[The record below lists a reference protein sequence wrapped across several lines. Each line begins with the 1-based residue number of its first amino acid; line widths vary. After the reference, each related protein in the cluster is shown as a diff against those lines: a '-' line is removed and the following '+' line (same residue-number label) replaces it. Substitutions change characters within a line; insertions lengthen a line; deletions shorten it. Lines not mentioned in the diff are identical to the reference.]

1 MEEITFIDIEVNPKE
16 KKITDIGAVRGN
28 SCFHENFIDHLVDF
42 IGGDT
47 YIGGHNILRHD
58 MVYLSPLLSAR
69 NVSAFKVI
77 DTLPLSPL
85 LFPQKPYHRLLKD
98 DKLQTDS
105 INNPLNDAKKS
116 QELFVD
122 EVEAFNR
129 LDNEMKQIYFSLLKD
144 TKEFCAFFDY
154 IDYHPQT
161 KDDIAADVLLRFK
174 GSVCEHAP
182 LESFVKESPI
192 ALAYSLALIDCHDR
206 YSITP
211 PWVLHA
217 YPEVDR
223 LMTLLCERPCIEG
236 CEYCNSTLDIKKAL
250 KTFFGYDSYRSYE
263 GMNLQEDAVRAAVA
277 GNSVLAIFPTGGGKS
292 ITFQVPAL
300 MSGEAVKGL
309 TVVIS
314 PLQSLMKD
322 QVDNLRRQGIVEAVT
337 VNGLLD
343 PIERAEA
350 FKSVENGTASLLYLS
365 PESLRS
371 RSIERLL
378 LGRKIARFVI
388 DEAHCFSA
396 WGQDFRVD
404 YMYIGEF
411 IRRIQKWKN
420 IHEQIPVSCFTATA
434 KQEVMEDICKY
445 FKTRLNIDFKIYRA
459 SSKRENL
466 RYKVICRKDD
476 REKYDCLRT
485 IIESHNC
492 PTIVYVVRTHV
503 ATELAAHLQRDGYEA
518 RAYHGK
524 MDAKEK
530 TENQNAFIDG
540 EVQII
545 VATKAFGMGV
555 DKKDVGLVV
564 HYQISDS
571 LENYVQ
577 EAGRAGR
584 DKELE
589 ADCFVLFNEED
600 LNKHFI
606 LLNQTKIQLKE
617 IQQVWQAIKKL
628 THFRSTI
635 SQSALEIARSAG
647 WDDGMANVE
656 TRVTTAIAALEEAG
670 YVERG
675 NNVPQIFA
683 NSILAKTAQ
692 EAIGKIEKSPLFA
705 SDLQRQQATRIV
717 KSLIASKNRV
727 SSEGDLAEGRVD
739 YIADRLGIKRE
750 DVIESI
756 TRMREERILAD
767 DKDLAAYVKHK
778 SHLNHALEIVKLFI
792 NLDLFLVSSL
802 YVDQRTFNL
811 KELKEDADRQ
821 LHKNVNLSNIK
832 KLINFWIEKNWIAR
846 NYIGNSRDHIE
857 VTIKENDKDKFT
869 ERLERMHSLALYIV
883 NKLFKKAE
891 TLSQNDKE
899 ETLVS
904 FSVVEL
910 KNSYVAARRN
920 SGEIFSDTIT
930 TTDVE
935 NALFYLSR
943 IEAIQ
948 IDGGFMVVYNRI
960 TINRLEKNNKI
971 NYKQEDYR
979 KLEQFYENRV
989 RQIHIVGEYAMKMV
1003 EEYQSALQFVD
1014 DYFQLNNDSFMH
1026 KYFPNRKGELS
1037 LRMTSEK
1044 YKQLFGELSATQL
1057 NIVKDQASQYIVVLA
1072 GPGSGKTRVLVHK
1085 LASLLLMEDVKH
1097 EQLLMLTF
1105 SRAAASEF
1113 RQRLHRLIGN
1123 AAYFVE
1129 MKTFHSYCFDL
1140 LGKQGTLEHTDT
1152 VIDEAVNGI
1161 NSGEVEISKITK
1173 TVLVIDEAQDMTA
1186 SEYALVSALIDKNE
1200 TMRVIAVGDDDQNIY
1215 TFRGSS
1221 SLNMTKLLE
1230 IPNAKSYEMTEN
1242 YRSCSQITDF
1252 SEAFAQRL
1260 TGRMKKMPIS
1270 AHDMNLSGEVTVTQ
1284 YKSPNMLMPMIDR
1297 LCSSP
1302 LSGTTAVLTLTNE
1315 DAMLASYL
1323 LKHKGFNATMVGG
1336 NDGFRLS
1343 SLREF
1348 RWFNALLNLPPH
1360 ATLIDN
1366 EQWLSAKKSFHE
1378 CLASSTMCGLCE
1390 AIIATFESI
1399 YSEKKFVS
1407 DWNMFLWESKMEDFI
1422 KSDSANIFVSTI
1434 HKAKGKEWDNVFM
1447 LLNDS
1452 PRHYDERLHEIYVA
1466 ITRPRHILSIHT
1478 NTSYQSILP
1487 IELSSFSEDTTP
1499 YPIPLHLSFQ
1509 LTMKDVW
1516 LSTMDNP
1523 YSQEILSKLQC
1534 GSPLVATASGCI
1546 TTTGVDLLKYSAN
1559 FKQKLQDWLSRGY
1572 SISHAELSFVVL
1584 WRGNNESSQEIMVA
1598 LPQIVLSKQL
1608 SHIPTTNLSIS

>member
-1 MEEITFIDIEVNPKE
+1 MNPKE
-16 KKITDIGAVRGN
+16 KKIMDIGAVRGN
-28 SCFHENFIDHLVDF
+28 SCFHENSIDHLVDF
-42 IGGDT
+42 IGDHT
-47 YIGGHNILRHD
+47 FIGGHNILHHD

-69 NVSAFKVI
+69 SVSTFKKI

-105 INNPLNDAKKS
+105 LNNPLNDAKKS
-116 QELFVD
+116 QELFMD
-122 EVEAFNR
+122 EVDAFNR
-129 LDNEMKQIYFSLLKD
+129 LDNEMKRIYFSLLKD
-144 TKEFCAFFDY
+144 TEEFGDFFNY
-154 IDYHPQT
+154 IGYCPENNGNIA
-161 KDDIAADVLLRFK
+161 DIIRQHFK
-174 GSVCEHAP
+174 GSICEHAP
-182 LESFVKESPI
+182 LETFISESPI
-192 ALAYSLALIDCHDR
+192 ALAYSLALIDCNDR

-223 LMTLLCERPCIEG
+223 LMTLLRERPCIEG
-236 CEYCNSTLDIKKAL
+236 CEYCNSKLDIKKAL
-250 KTFFGYDSYRSYE
+250 KTFFGYDSYRSYD
-263 GMNLQEDAVRAAVA
+263 GVNMQEDAVRAAVA

-322 QVDNLRRQGIVEAVT
+322 QVDNLRRQGIVEAAT

-350 FKSVENGTASLLYLS
+350 FKQVENGTASLLYLS

-378 LGRKIARFVI
+378 LGRKIVRFVI

-411 IRRIQKWKN
+411 IRRIQKLKN
-420 IHEQIPVSCFTATA
+420 ISEQIPVSCFTATA

-445 FKTRLNIDFKIYRA
+445 FKTRLDIDFKIFRA

-492 PTIVYVVRTHV
+492 PTIVYVVTTR
-503 ATELAAHLQRDGYEA
+503 ATEELAAHLRRDGYEA
-518 RAYHGK
+518 RAFHGK

-540 EVQII
+540 EVQIM
-545 VATKAFGMGV
+545 VATSAFGMGV
-555 DKKDVGLVV
+555 DKKDVGLVI

-584 DKELE
+584 DKDLE
-589 ADCFVLFNEED
+589 ADCFILFNEED

-628 THFRSTI
+628 TPFRSTI
-635 SQSALEIARSAG
+635 SQSALEIARTAG
-647 WDDGMANVE
+647 WDDGIANVE

-683 NSILAKTAQ
+683 DSILTKTVQ
-692 EAIGKIEKSPLFA
+692 EAIDKIDKSPLFVN
-705 SDLQRQQATRIV
+705 DLQRQQATRIV
-717 KSLIASKNRV
+717 KSLIASKSRTRND
-727 SSEGDLAEGRVD
+727 GDMAEERVD

-750 DVIESI
+750 DVIESV
-756 TRMREERILAD
+756 TKMREERILAD
-767 DKDLAAYVKHK
+767 DKDLAAYINNK
-778 SHLNHALEIVKLFI
+778 SHLNHALDIVKLFI
-792 NLDLFLVSSL
+792 SLDRFLVSSL
-802 YVDQRTFNL
+802 YVNQRTFNL

-821 LHKNVNLSNIK
+821 LHRSVNLANIK

-857 VTIKENDKDKFT
+857 VTIKENDKDAFA
-869 ERLERMHSLALYIV
+869 ERLERMHDLALYIV

-891 TLSQNDKE
+891 ALSQSEKA
-899 ETLVS
+899 ETLVN

-910 KNSYVAARRN
+910 KNSYEAARRN
-920 SGEIFSDTIT
+920 SGEIFRNAISTA
-930 TTDVE
+930 DVE

-943 IEAIQ
+943 IGAVQ
-948 IDGGFMVVYNRI
+948 IEGGFMVIYNRI

-971 NYKQEDYR
+971 SYKQDDYR

-1014 DYFQLNNDSFMH
+1014 DYFQLNNDSFMR

-1044 YKQLFGELSATQL
+1044 YKQLFGELSTTQL
-1057 NIVKDQASQYIVVLA
+1057 NIIKDQDSQYIVVLA

-1105 SRAAASEF
+1105 SRAAANEF
-1113 RQRLHRLIGN
+1113 RQRLHKLIGN

-1140 LGKQGTLEHTDT
+1140 LGKQGSLEHTDT
-1152 VIDEAVNGI
+1152 VIDDAVNAI
-1161 NSGEVEISKITK
+1161 NSGEVETTKITK
-1173 TVLVIDEAQDMTA
+1173 AVLVIDEAQDMTA
-1186 SEYALVSALIDKNE
+1186 SEYALVSALISRNE
-1200 TMRVIAVGDDDQNIY
+1200 NMRVIAVGDDDQNIY

-1230 IPNAKSYEMTEN
+1230 KTNAKSYEMTEN
-1242 YRSCSQITDF
+1242 YRSCSQITNF
-1252 SEAFAQRL
+1252 SEEFAQRL
-1260 TGRMKKMPIS
+1260 TGRMKKMPIC
-1270 AHDMNLSGEVTVTQ
+1270 AHDKSLTGEVSVTQ
-1284 YKSPNMLMPMIDR
+1284 YKSPNMLMPMIDS

-1302 LSGTTAVLTLTNE
+1302 VSGTTAVLTLTNE
-1315 DAMLASYL
+1315 DAMLASHL
-1323 LKHKGFNATMVGG
+1323 LRHHGFNATAVSG
-1336 NDGFRLS
+1336 NDSFRLS
-1343 SLREF
+1343 SLREI

-1360 ATLIDN
+1360 ATVIDN
-1366 EQWLSAKKSFHE
+1366 DQWLSAKKQLHE
-1378 CLASSTMCGLCE
+1378 YLYSSTVRELCE
-1390 AIIATFESI
+1390 TIISTFESI
-1399 YSEKKFVS
+1399 YSKRKFVS
-1407 DWNMFLWESKMEDFI
+1407 DWKMFLFESKMEDFF
-1422 KSDSANIFVSTI
+1422 KSDSTNIFVSTI

-1466 ITRPRHILSIHT
+1466 ITRPKHILSIHT
-1478 NTSYQSILP
+1478 NASYRSLLP
-1487 IELSSFSEDTTP
+1487 IELSSFNEDPTP
-1499 YPIPLHLSFQ
+1499 YPIPQYLSFQ

-1516 LSTMDNP
+1516 LDSMRNP
-1523 YSQEILSKLQC
+1523 HSQDILSKLNC
-1534 GSPLVATASGCI
+1534 GSQLTATVNGCI
-1546 TTTGVDLLKYSAN
+1546 TSTGVDLLNYSTS
-1559 FKQKLQDWLSRGY
+1559 FKQKLNDWRSRGY
-1572 SISHAELSFVVL
+1572 TINQAEIGFVVL
-1584 WRGNNESSQEIMVA
+1584 WKGNNESSPEIMVA
-1598 LPQIVLSKQL
+1598 LPKLLLSK
-1608 SHIPTTNLSIS
+1608 